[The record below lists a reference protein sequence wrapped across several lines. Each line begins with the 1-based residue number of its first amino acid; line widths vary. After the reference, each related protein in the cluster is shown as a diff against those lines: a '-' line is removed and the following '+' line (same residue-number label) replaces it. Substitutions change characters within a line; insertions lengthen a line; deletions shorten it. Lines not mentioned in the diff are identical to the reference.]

1 MRYWLLKSEPEAYSI
16 DDLKRQKVGRWDG
29 VRSYAARNNLRE
41 MKKGDLAFFYHS
53 STAVIG
59 IVGIATVART
69 AYPDPTQFEKKSQYY
84 DAKSKEDH
92 PTWYAVD
99 MRFKKKLATPI
110 TLAMIKNDP
119 KLSRMVVVQKGS
131 RLSVQEVSETDFT
144 YIINTYA

>member
-16 DDLKRQKVGRWDG
+16 DDLKQQKIGRWDG

-59 IVGIATVART
+59 IAGIATVART
-69 AYPDPTQFEKKSQYY
+69 AYSDPTQFEKKSQYY

-99 MRFKKKLATPI
+99 MRFKKKFPTPI
-110 TLAMIKNDP
+110 TLAAIKNDSE
-119 KLSRMVVVQKGS
+119 LNQMLVVQKGS
-131 RLSVQEVSETDFT
+131 RLSVQEVSEKDFT
-144 YIINTYA
+144 HIINTYA

>member
-131 RLSVQEVSETDFT
+131 RLSVQEVSEKDFT
-144 YIINTYA
+144 YIINTYT

>member
-59 IVGIATVART
+59 IAGIATVAQT

-84 DAKSKEDH
+84 DAKSKEDR

-99 MRFKKKLATPI
+99 MRFKKKFATPI
-110 TLAMIKNDP
+110 TLAVIKNDP
-119 KLSRMVVVQKGS
+119 RLDQMLVVQKGS
-131 RLSVQEVSETDFT
+131 RLSVQEVSEKDFT